1 MYTPH
6 LRSPLKKPMIDK
18 TNNLLD
24 EIAKK
29 LDLIKLESQKDMES
43 LNNKEIRLNTIKKTE
58 SLEDEESE
66 DENQPIDL
74 TNSSDIDKLES
85 QFTDKLRINKL
96 TLGTSMQDRKKGKID
111 DICPRKNWY
120 PKPIP
125 DDICPKIT
133 IPVDICPRKINSSY
147 APDLIYEWNIDGM
160 LEYEIINLLHEMT
173 LLTNVYKNNGKLDQ
187 QIAHL
192 IVSSSL
198 LAPWYEFFYSI
209 KVAFSMMSIIFFLS
223 TFFSM
228 MSISFTFNTNNRY
241 VYSIFQFK

>member
-1 MYTPH
+1 
-6 LRSPLKKPMIDK
+6 
-18 TNNLLD
+18 
-24 EIAKK
+24 
-29 LDLIKLESQKDMES
+29 MES

-111 DICPRKNWY
+111 DICPRK
-120 PKPIP
+120 
-125 DDICPKIT
+125 
-133 IPVDICPRKINSSY
+133 INSSY
-147 APDLIYEWNIDGM
+147 APYLIYEWNIDGM

-192 IVSSSL
+192 IVTSSL

-228 MSISFTFNTNNRY
+228 MSISFTFNTNNRF
-241 VYSIFQFK
+241 VYRIFQVK